1 MFGRT
6 LGSKFLKTSQNSW
19 RQPIS
24 IGLAALFCTVT
35 ASSLQA
41 AERVGDFSLLDQD
54 GFFHHIG
61 WYDNHKAIAFL
72 VQVNGSDQTEQAA
85 ATYAQLQSRFDTQ
98 GIEFMMINPLGQERA
113 SVKQAAADLGL
124 EIPVLIDDAQMISS
138 AMGID
143 KSGEVFLFSPST
155 FEVMFRGPVTAL
167 EAALNEVA
175 TDKPVSTAVVAMTG
189 SDVTYQNSVNISYVN
204 DVAPILADNCATCHR
219 DGGIAPFA
227 MDSHAMVQG
236 WSPMIREVLMTKRMP
251 PGQLDPHVGKFS
263 NDYVL
268 SVEEQQTLIS
278 WVEAGSPKD
287 GSSDPLT
294 ALIWPE
300 SKWAFGEPDLIVKVP
315 PQEIPATGVMD
326 YITVMVPFAGL
337 DRDRWVRASQY
348 IAGDR
353 TVLHHT
359 LNAVIAPGT
368 RPTAGSFLGGGDPN
382 AAFVT
387 PYIPGAEPHME
398 AANTGGLLKAGS
410 MLGLQLHYTTTGKET
425 VDASEIGVWFYPD
438 DQVPQER
445 RSGECACIFPDGWT
459 NIPAYD
465 PNFEQSQ
472 TIVIEREAYL
482 QSFIPHMHFRG
493 KNMRF
498 AAHYPDGSVEQLI
511 NVANYNYNWQLDY
524 QLEEPKLVPAGTK
537 IVVTAAFDNS
547 AQNKANPD
555 PAREVPWG
563 QQSWDEMFFGQV
575 YWKYVDQSTLVSS
588 TAQ

>member
-1 MFGRT
+1 MFRST
-6 LGSKFLKTSQNSW
+6 
-19 RQPIS
+19 IA
-24 IGLAALFCTVT
+24 IGFAALFCA
-35 ASSLQA
+35 ASTSSVRA

-61 WYDNHKAIAFL
+61 WYDDHKAIAFL

-85 ATYAQLQSRFDTQ
+85 ATYAQLQSRFDAQ

-113 SVKQAAADLGL
+113 SVKQAVADLGVKL
-124 EIPVLIDDAQMISS
+124 PVLIDDAQMISS

-143 KSGEVFLFSPST
+143 KSGEVFLFSPKS
-155 FEVMFRGPVTAL
+155 FEVMFRGPVSAL
-167 EAALNEVA
+167 EAALDEVVA
-175 TDKPVSTAVVAMTG
+175 DQPVSNALVAMSG
-189 SDVTYQNSVNISYVN
+189 ADVTYAHNVSISYVN
-204 DVAPILADNCATCHR
+204 DVAPILAENCAACHR
-219 DGGIAPFA
+219 EGGIAPFA

-251 PGQLDPHVGKFS
+251 PGQIDPHVGKFS

-287 GSSDPLT
+287 GSNDPL
-294 ALIWPE
+294 AVLSWPE
-300 SKWAFGEPDLIVKVP
+300 TKWAFGEPDLIVKVP
-315 PQEIPATGVMD
+315 PQEIPATGVLD
-326 YITVMVPFAGL
+326 YVTVMVPFAGL

-359 LNAVIAPGT
+359 LNAVIAPGE
-368 RPTAGSFLGGGDPN
+368 RPTAGAFLGATDPHG
-382 AAFVT
+382 AFIT
-387 PYIPGAEPHME
+387 PYIPGAEPHLE
-398 AANTGGLLKAGS
+398 APNTGGLLKAGS
-410 MLGLQLHYTTTGKET
+410 MLGLQLHYTTTGKAT
-425 VDASEIGVWFYPD
+425 VDASEIGIWFYPD

-459 NIPAYD
+459 NIPPYA

-472 TIVIEREAYL
+472 GIVIEQDAYL

-511 NVANYNYNWQLDY
+511 NIANYNYNWQLDY
-524 QLEEPKLVPAGTK
+524 KLEEPKFVPAGTR
-537 IVVTAAFDNS
+537 IVATAAFDNS
-547 AQNKANPD
+547 TQNKANPD

-588 TAQ
+588 AAQ

>member
-1 MFGRT
+1 MFR
-6 LGSKFLKTSQNSW
+6 SK
-19 RQPIS
+19 IA
-24 IGLAALFCTVT
+24 IGIAAIFCAAAT
-35 ASSLQA
+35 SSLQA

-61 WYDNHKAIAFL
+61 WYDDHKAIAFL

-85 ATYAQLQSRFDTQ
+85 ATYAQLQSRFDAQ

-113 SVKQAAADLGL
+113 SVKQAVAELGVQV
-124 EIPVLIDDAQMISS
+124 PVLIDDAQMISS

-143 KSGEVFLFSPST
+143 KSGEVFLFNPKS

-167 EAALNEVA
+167 ETALNEVVA
-175 TDKPVSTAVVAMTG
+175 DKPISTAVVAMAG
-189 SDVTYQNSVNISYVN
+189 SDVTYNSGVSISYVN
-204 DVAPILADNCATCHR
+204 DVAPILAENCATCHR

-251 PGQLDPHVGKFS
+251 PGQIDPHVGKFS

-287 GSSDPLT
+287 GDTDPLA
-294 ALIWPE
+294 ALTWPE

-315 PQEIPATGVMD
+315 PQEIPATGVLD
-326 YITVMVPFAGL
+326 YVTVMVPFEGL

-359 LNAVIAPGT
+359 LNAVIAPGE
-368 RPTAGSFLGGGDPN
+368 RPTAGAFLGATDPHG
-382 AAFVT
+382 AFIT
-387 PYIPGAEPHME
+387 PYIPGAEPHLE
-398 AANTGGLLKAGS
+398 APNTGGLLKAGS
-410 MLGLQLHYTTTGKET
+410 MLGLQLHYTTTGKAT
-425 VDASEIGVWFYPD
+425 VDASEIGIWFYPD

-445 RSGECACIFPDGWT
+445 RSGECACIFPDSWT
-459 NIPAYD
+459 NIPPYA

-472 TIVIEREAYL
+472 SIVIEQDAYL

-511 NVANYNYNWQLDY
+511 NIANYNYNWQLDY
-524 QLEEPKLVPAGTK
+524 KLEEPKFVPAGTK
-537 IVVTAAFDNS
+537 VVVTAAFDNS
-547 AQNKANPD
+547 TQNKANPD

>member
-1 MFGRT
+1 MFR
-6 LGSKFLKTSQNSW
+6 SK
-19 RQPIS
+19 IA
-24 IGLAALFCTVT
+24 IGIAAIFCAAAT
-35 ASSLQA
+35 SSLQA

-61 WYDNHKAIAFL
+61 WYDDHKAIAFL

-85 ATYAQLQSRFDTQ
+85 ATYAQLQSRFDAQ

-113 SVKQAAADLGL
+113 SVKQAVADLGVQV
-124 EIPVLIDDAQMISS
+124 PVLIDDAQMISS

-143 KSGEVFLFSPST
+143 KSGEVFLFNPKS

-167 EAALNEVA
+167 ETALNEVVA
-175 TDKPVSTAVVAMTG
+175 DKPISTAVVTMSG
-189 SDVTYQNSVNISYVN
+189 SDVTYQSDVSISYVN
-204 DVAPILADNCATCHR
+204 DVAPILAENCATCHR

-251 PGQLDPHVGKFS
+251 PGQIDPHVGKFS

-287 GSSDPLT
+287 GDTDPLT
-294 ALIWPE
+294 ALTWPE

-315 PQEIPATGVMD
+315 PQEIPATGVLD
-326 YITVMVPFAGL
+326 YVTVMVPFAGL

-359 LNAVIAPGT
+359 LNAVIAPGE
-368 RPTAGSFLGGGDPN
+368 RPTAGAFLGATDPHG
-382 AAFVT
+382 AFIT
-387 PYIPGAEPHME
+387 PYIPGAEPHLE
-398 AANTGGLLKAGS
+398 APNTGGLLKAGS
-410 MLGLQLHYTTTGKET
+410 MLGLQLHYTTTGKAT
-425 VDASEIGVWFYPD
+425 VDASEIGIWFYPD

-459 NIPAYD
+459 NIPPYA

-472 TIVIEREAYL
+472 SIVIEQDAYL

-511 NVANYNYNWQLDY
+511 NIANYNYNWQLDY
-524 QLEEPKLVPAGTK
+524 KLEEPKFVPAGTK
-537 IVVTAAFDNS
+537 IVATAAFDNS
-547 AQNKANPD
+547 TQNKANPD

>member
-1 MFGRT
+1 MFR
-6 LGSKFLKTSQNSW
+6 SK
-19 RQPIS
+19 IA
-24 IGLAALFCTVT
+24 IGIAAIFCAAAT
-35 ASSLQA
+35 SSLQA

-61 WYDNHKAIAFL
+61 WYDDHKAIAFL

-85 ATYAQLQSRFDTQ
+85 ATYAQLQSRFDAQ

-113 SVKQAAADLGL
+113 SVKQAVADLGVQV
-124 EIPVLIDDAQMISS
+124 PVLIDDAQMISS

-143 KSGEVFLFSPST
+143 KSGEVFLFNPKS

-167 EAALNEVA
+167 ETALNEVVA
-175 TDKPVSTAVVAMTG
+175 DKPISTAVVAMSG
-189 SDVTYQNSVNISYVN
+189 SDVTYQSDVSISYVN
-204 DVAPILADNCATCHR
+204 DVAPILAENCATCHR

-251 PGQLDPHVGKFS
+251 PGQIDPHVGKFS

-287 GSSDPLT
+287 GDTDPLT
-294 ALIWPE
+294 ALTWPE

-315 PQEIPATGVMD
+315 PQEIPATGVLD
-326 YITVMVPFAGL
+326 YVTVMVPFAGL

-359 LNAVIAPGT
+359 LNAVIAPGE
-368 RPTAGSFLGGGDPN
+368 RPTAGAFLGATDPHG
-382 AAFVT
+382 AFIT
-387 PYIPGAEPHME
+387 PYIPGAEPHLE
-398 AANTGGLLKAGS
+398 APNTGGLLKAGS
-410 MLGLQLHYTTTGKET
+410 MLGLQLHYTTTGKAT
-425 VDASEIGVWFYPD
+425 VDASEIGIWFYPD

-459 NIPAYD
+459 NIPPYA

-472 TIVIEREAYL
+472 SIVIEQDAYL

-511 NVANYNYNWQLDY
+511 NIANYNYNWQLDY
-524 QLEEPKLVPAGTK
+524 KLEEPKFVPAGTK
-537 IVVTAAFDNS
+537 IVATAAFDNS
-547 AQNKANPD
+547 TQNKANPD